1 MAKKNNPLTCPYCLT
16 KLLEV
21 TGHCVG
27 VIVKCNHCGASV
39 LADVDETG
47 KMRLSADPNKARKC
61 RKRLPCAKR
70 LYEKPYGTADGSK
83 NYGQADMKI

>member
-21 TGHCVG
+21 SGHCVG
-27 VIVKCNHCGASV
+27 VIVKCHHCGASV

-47 KMRLSADPNKARKC
+47 KMRLSADPNKAQEMPQAAMQKI
-61 RKRLPCAKR
+61 
-70 LYEKPYGTADGSK
+70 EGGQNNVVQSSK
-83 NYGQADMKI
+83 NLI

>member
-27 VIVKCNHCGASV
+27 VIVKCHHCGASV
-39 LADVDETG
+39 
-47 KMRLSADPNKARKC
+47 P
-61 RKRLPCAKR
+61 
-70 LYEKPYGTADGSK
+70 ADGSK

>member
-27 VIVKCNHCGASV
+27 VIVKCHHCGASV

-47 KMRLSADPNKARKC
+47 KMRLSADPNKA
-61 RKRLPCAKR
+61 
-70 LYEKPYGTADGSK
+70 YGTADGSK

>member
-27 VIVKCNHCGASV
+27 VIVKCHHCGASV

-47 KMRLSADPNKARKC
+47 KMRLSADPNKAQEM
-61 RKRLPCAKR
+61 P
-70 LYEKPYGTADGSK
+70 
-83 NYGQADMKI
+83 QAAIVR

>member
-27 VIVKCNHCGASV
+27 VIVKCHHCGASV

-47 KMRLSADPNKARKC
+47 KMRLSADPNKA
-61 RKRLPCAKR
+61 